1 MHEHK
6 DCKHKL
12 EYCHVCDVAYC
23 TKCEK
28 EWFAKPKYKVW
39 YGTGTSPFIYTI
51 NDGMGEQPEISDG
64 TAEWYT
70 KLHVHEEE

>member
-23 TKCEK
+23 TKCERQ
-28 EWFAKPKYKVW
+28 W
-39 YGTGTSPFIYTI
+39 YAQKTWYYYSNPYYVSAGTDYADKLTI
-51 NDGMGEQPEISDG
+51 SNTE
-64 TAEWYT
+64 
-70 KLHVHEEE
+70 LHNHEA